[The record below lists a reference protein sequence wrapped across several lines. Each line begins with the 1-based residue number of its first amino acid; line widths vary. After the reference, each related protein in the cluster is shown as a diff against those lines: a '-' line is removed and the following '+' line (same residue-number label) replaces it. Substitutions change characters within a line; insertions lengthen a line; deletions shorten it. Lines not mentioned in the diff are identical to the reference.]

1 MSSEF
6 PTSQVPASATHSG
19 RHIALIV
26 IGGTIAIPAFLMAA
40 TIGASLGLRDAGK
53 AFACG
58 CFVLGCLA
66 ACTGLS
72 GQKSGLSAYVLCEF
86 AFGRW
91 GARLTNLAIAGSLL
105 GWFGVTGMMFGRA
118 AAELAVTVFGMHW
131 PVDFYVVLG
140 SVLIVGVT
148 VSGFRGI
155 DKLALALV
163 PAMVLFL
170 GIAAGLS
177 VGSVEDWSTPTG
189 GQPMGLSTAISAV
202 IGSYI
207 AGVTIQPDYSRFA
220 SSRKAALWSA
230 FLALG
235 VSFPLVLSLAAVPAM
250 AMSDSDILRVMIL
263 LGIGVPAFLLLS
275 LAAWSSNVLS
285 LYSGSLAAATL
296 FRGARLKV
304 IIVVF
309 GIAGTG
315 LALTRVD
322 EYLVDY
328 LILLGITIP
337 PISSIYV
344 VETLLFRSRFD
355 EQARRQRPRIVWR
368 AMIAWLVAV
377 LTGYLAHMETLTL
390 TGVAALDSVSVA
402 ATLAVALRLTS
413 RCPIVE
419 NASTSLTNRVLEQ
432 GNGRQAGGN
441 GTPQPGRSGLRHR

>member
-1 MSSEF
+1 MHSEF
-6 PTSQVPASATHSG
+6 STSQVPASATYSG
-19 RHIALIV
+19 RHIALII

-40 TIGASLGLRDAGK
+40 TIGASLGLRDAGI

-58 CFVLGCLA
+58 CLVLGSLA
-66 ACTGLS
+66 AFTGLC
-72 GQKSGLSAYVLCEF
+72 GQKSGLSAYVLSEF

-91 GARLTNLAIAGSLL
+91 GGKLTNMAIAGSLL

-118 AAELAVTVFGMHW
+118 GAELAATVFGMHW

-148 VSGFRGI
+148 VSGFKGI
-155 DKLALALV
+155 DKLALVLV

-170 GIAAGLS
+170 CVAAGMS
-177 VGSVEDWSTPTG
+177 VTSVEDWTSPSG
-189 GQPMGLSTAISAV
+189 GESMNLATAISAV

-220 SSRKAALWSA
+220 RSRKAALWSA

-235 VSFPLVLSLAAVPAM
+235 VSFPLVLSLAAVPAL
-250 AMSDSDILRVMIL
+250 AMGESDILKVMIL

-285 LYSGSLAAATL
+285 LYSGSLAMATL
-296 FRGARLKV
+296 FRGARLKT

-309 GIAGTG
+309 GVVGTG

-322 EYLVDY
+322 DYLVDY

-355 EQARRQRPRIVWR
+355 EEARRQRPRVAYR
-368 AMIAWLVAV
+368 AMIAWLAAV
-377 LTGYLAHMETLTL
+377 LAGYLAYIEVFTF
-390 TGVAALDSVSVA
+390 TGVAALDAISVA
-402 ATLAVALRLTS
+402 VVLVVALRPLEVVRS
-413 RCPIVE
+413 RTGDI
-419 NASTSLTNRVLEQ
+419 
-432 GNGRQAGGN
+432 GN
-441 GTPQPGRSGLRHR
+441 

>member
-1 MSSEF
+1 MHSEF
-6 PTSQVPASATHSG
+6 STSQVPASATYSG
-19 RHIALIV
+19 RHIALII

-40 TIGASLGLRDAGK
+40 TIGASLGLRDAGI

-58 CFVLGCLA
+58 CLVLGSLA
-66 ACTGLS
+66 AFTGLC
-72 GQKSGLSAYVLCEF
+72 GQKSGLSAYVLSEF

-91 GARLTNLAIAGSLL
+91 GGKLTNMAIAGSLL

-118 AAELAVTVFGMHW
+118 GAELAATVFGMHW

-148 VSGFRGI
+148 VSGFKGI
-155 DKLALALV
+155 DKLALVLV

-170 GIAAGLS
+170 CVAAGMS
-177 VGSVEDWSTPTG
+177 VTSVEDWTSPSG
-189 GQPMGLSTAISAV
+189 GESMNLATAISAV

-220 SSRKAALWSA
+220 RSRKAALWSA

-235 VSFPLVLSLAAVPAM
+235 VSFPLVLSLAAVPAL
-250 AMSDSDILRVMIL
+250 AMGESDILKVMIL

-285 LYSGSLAAATL
+285 LYSGSLAMATL
-296 FRGARLKV
+296 FRGARLKT

-309 GIAGTG
+309 GVAGTG

-322 EYLVDY
+322 DYLVDY

-355 EQARRQRPRIVWR
+355 EEARRQRPRVAYR
-368 AMIAWLVAV
+368 AMIAWLAAV
-377 LTGYLAHMETLTL
+377 LAGYLAYIEVFTF
-390 TGVAALDSVSVA
+390 TGVAALDAISVA
-402 ATLAVALRLTS
+402 VVLVVALRPLEVVRS
-413 RCPIVE
+413 RTGDI
-419 NASTSLTNRVLEQ
+419 
-432 GNGRQAGGN
+432 GN
-441 GTPQPGRSGLRHR
+441 